1 MVTYYPGG
9 QITPVGAMFRQPN
22 LAATLRALASAEKA
36 ARARGASRE
45 EAIDAGRDAFYKG
58 SIARDMTAAVRDA
71 GGVETE
77 DDPAAY
83 HGKIEE
89 PASAPYRGSTV
100 YKAGFRNQGPV
111 LLHTLPILEV
121 FNPPAMTPGPVD
133 AGHPTV

>member
-1 MVTYYPGG
+1 MATYEPGG
-9 QITPVGAMFRQPN
+9 QITPVGAIFRQPN

-71 GGVETE
+71 GGVMTE
-77 DDPAAY
+77 DDLAAY

-89 PASAPYRGSTV
+89 PASPPCGAY
-100 YKAGFRNQGPV
+100 
-111 LLHTLPILEV
+111 TLY
-121 FNPPAMTPGPVD
+121 M
-133 AGHPTV
+133 